1 MEYTVRGIL
10 QARIPEWVAFPF
22 SKGSGLPHY
31 KWILYQL
38 SHKGS
43 PRILEWITYPFS
55 SRSSR
60 PRNRTRVSC
69 IAGRFFTS
77 WNPRI
82 LEWVASPFSSRSS
95 WPRNQ
100 KWVSC
105 IQDQFLTNWAI
116 REALVYS
123 LLPGKERIN
132 TFGKTLNYFK
142 NNRKDL
148 SILFLENG
156 LLLRK
161 TALICYWFFLIG
173 LQGNSNYFSTFPSL

>member
-1 MEYTVRGIL
+1 MKVAQSCPTLCDLWNSLGQNTGVGGLSLLQGI
-10 QARIPEWVAFPF
+10 FPTQV
-22 SKGSGLPHY
+22 SNPGLLHCRR
-31 KWILYQL
+31 ILYQL

-43 PRILEWITYPFS
+43 PRILEWVACPFS

-60 PRNRTRVSC
+60 PRNWTRVSC
-69 IAGRFFTS
+69 IAGGFFT
-77 WNPRI
+77 NG
-82 LEWVASPFSSRSS
+82 
-95 WPRNQ
+95 
-100 KWVSC
+100 
-105 IQDQFLTNWAI
+105 AI

-161 TALICYWFFLIG
+161 AALICYWFLLIG
-173 LQGNSNYFSTFPSL
+173 LQGNSNYFSTFSIYFIDLIFSNFFSPL

>member
-1 MEYTVRGIL
+1 MDYTSPWNSPGRNTGVGSLSLLQGI
-10 QARIPEWVAFPF
+10 FPTQG
-22 SKGSGLPHY
+22 SKPGLPHCG
-31 KWILYQL
+31 WILHQL

-43 PRILEWITYPFS
+43 PRILEWVACPFS

-60 PRNRTRVSC
+60 PRNRTRVSY
-69 IAGRFFTS
+69 IAGRFF
-77 WNPRI
+77 I
-82 LEWVASPFSSRSS
+82 
-95 WPRNQ
+95 
-100 KWVSC
+100 
-105 IQDQFLTNWAI
+105 NWAI